1 MLDAGARLARRLLA
15 CRVLLLKCNA
25 AKRSTLMTT
34 TTDIEHLLLVTSAL
48 LLLAVLAG
56 KASARIG
63 IPPLLLF
70 LVVGMLAGSDGPG
83 GIYFNDPLLAQLI
96 GALAL
101 AFILFSAGLDTEWP
115 SVRPVLWPGL
125 ALSTFGVLLTA
136 ALVAWFAT
144 LVLRFSWLE
153 GLLLGAIVS
162 ATDAAAIFATLRT
175 GAVRLTGRLAP
186 LLEFESGTN
195 DPMAVFLTIGVTQ
208 LLTDRHA
215 SAFGLIWLFIAQ
227 MGIGSV
233 LGLVLGASAVLLI
246 NRLRLDVAGLYPVLT
261 TALLVFIYGLTASLH
276 GSGFLAVYLA
286 GLVIGN
292 SRVRE
297 RPSLSLFHAGLASLM
312 EIVMFL
318 TLGLLV
324 FPSRLPAIIGAGLL
338 MTLFLTFVARPVSV
352 LASLAFAQMTLREK
366 AFVSWAGLRG
376 AVPIVL
382 ATFPLLAGLPNA
394 QVIFDIVFFTVLASV
409 LLQGT
414 TIPLVARWLRV
425 TAPTEVDEPPGE
437 PRAVAEAH

>member
-1 MLDAGARLARRLLA
+1 MR
-15 CRVLLLKCNA
+15 
-25 AKRSTLMTT
+25 T
-34 TTDIEHLLLVTSAL
+34 TTDIEHLLLIASAL

-83 GIYFNDPLLAQLI
+83 GIYFDDPLLAQLI

-101 AFILFSAGLDTEWP
+101 AFILFSAGLDTEWS

-144 LVLRFSWLE
+144 LVLVLGFSWLE

-208 LLTDRHA
+208 LLTDGHA

-227 MGIGSV
+227 MGIGGL
-233 LGLVLGASAVLLI
+233 LGLALGAGTVLLI
-246 NRLRLDVAGLYPVLT
+246 NRLKLDVAGLYPVLT
-261 TALLVFIYGLTASLH
+261 TALVVFIYGLTASLH

-297 RPSLSLFHAGLASLM
+297 RPSLSLVHAGLASLM

-324 FPSRLPAIIGAGLL
+324 FPSRLLAIIGAGLL

-352 LASLAFAQMTLREK
+352 FASLLFARMTLREK

-382 ATFPLLAGLPNA
+382 ATFPLLAGVPNA

-425 TAPTEVDEPPGE
+425 TAPAEVDEPPGE
-437 PRAVAEAH
+437 PRTVAEAR